1 MYYIIIMYCKIKV
14 KLSNEL
20 LHSTIC
26 PIVPQY
32 HLVNYIY
39 LTSKHKLNWE
49 NEGWMN
55 IVLTYKFHYHTYTIN
70 FIIQFKMN
78 IV

>member
-55 IVLTYKFHYHTYTIN
+55 IVLTYKFHYILIYHQFHYTI
-70 FIIQFKMN
+70 
-78 IV
+78 